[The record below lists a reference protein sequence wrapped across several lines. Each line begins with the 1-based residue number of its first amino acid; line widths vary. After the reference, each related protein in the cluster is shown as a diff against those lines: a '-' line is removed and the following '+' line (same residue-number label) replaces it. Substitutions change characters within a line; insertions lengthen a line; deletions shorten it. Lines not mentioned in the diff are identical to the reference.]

1 MTYTFAENPEGVN
14 YFIACLVFEIPALIA
29 VALRLWSRQI
39 LGASLQLNDY
49 GILFALIL
57 ATTNLGLLS
66 HGKSRSADVRNDFPN
81 LHQPSQ
87 LDQTALSAIWI
98 WSLFAIKVSILDI
111 YIRIFPIKT
120 FIAICRGFIAFQVAW
135 VLAAFLEILLL
146 CRPLAYQWDK
156 SIPGGVCG
164 SFFQSYYST
173 HIIIFITDF
182 ALALLPVPVL
192 WKLKMEPRKKISVAL
207 MFALGLTII
216 IFNLIRLVWREKVA
230 SPDITYEYAL
240 LFAFSVL
247 EAQIGIVLASVPVM
261 LPALRELAATWPI
274 SLLLAARDD
283 ARPAP
288 LRFLTTIGGSGKKK
302 SNMRK
307 LGSFDTEMD
316 STARLGQDT
325 NIEIDAVGRI
335 PSEEGVRV
343 THTWEVRH

>member
-49 GILFALIL
+49 GILFAL
-57 ATTNLGLLS
+57 
-66 HGKSRSADVRNDFPN
+66 
-81 LHQPSQ
+81 
-87 LDQTALSAIWI
+87 DQTALSAIWI

-111 YIRIFPIKT
+111 YIRIFPIKS

-261 LPALRELAATWPI
+261 LPALRKLAATWPI